1 VKRPFALLTG
11 LTIVL
16 AALTLSSCSSVSR
29 ALDIVNPRYSI
40 QNIRPRVDIAL
51 PLSASSIDFDFDL
64 GVDNPN
70 SVGMRLD
77 QVDFDFFVNNERLL
91 TSSSRYGV
99 RIPARGFGMVH
110 LQSRVGYDNIRS
122 IFRQVADVIQGN
134 RAQYELQGTAYY
146 DTPAGLMRFPV
157 TVVST
162 R

>member
-1 VKRPFALLTG
+1 VKKTVFG

-16 AALTLSSCSSVSR
+16 AVLALSTTGCGSVAQ

-51 PLSASSIDFDFDL
+51 PLSASTIDFDFDL

-70 SVGMRLD
+70 SVALRLD
-77 QVDFDFFVNNERLL
+77 QVDFDLFVNNNRLL
-91 TSSSRYGV
+91 SSSSRYGA
-99 RIPARGFGMVH
+99 RIPARGFGTVH

-122 IFRQVADVIQGN
+122 IFRQVADMIQGN
-134 RAQYELQGTAYY
+134 RAQYQLQGTAYY
-146 DTPAGLMRFPV
+146 DTPAGTMRFPV
-157 TVVST
+157 TVIST